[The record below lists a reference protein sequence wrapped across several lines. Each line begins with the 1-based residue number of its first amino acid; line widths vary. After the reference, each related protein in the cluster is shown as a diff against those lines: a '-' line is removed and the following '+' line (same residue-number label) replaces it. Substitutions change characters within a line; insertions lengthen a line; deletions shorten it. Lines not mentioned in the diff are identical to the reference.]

1 MIRTKA
7 IGVIILVLL
16 ASSIMAQVPS
26 LDTLSIQGDFL
37 VKCACIKKK
46 KAVIDIV
53 NVNDTDLVT
62 RLYFDLIPN
71 NDTNEI
77 KNNDT
82 ISLNLLIPQNFY
94 YYATKYYTV
103 NIDDVAM
110 IVYQPDYKN
119 RLNRTVYLDRE
130 YFHDYYI
137 FDKCPNSIIRE
148 KWNFFFWR

>member
-1 MIRTKA
+1 MRKIKV

-16 ASSIMAQVPS
+16 ASSIMAQVPV

-82 ISLNLLIPQNFY
+82 ISLNLLIPQYFY

-148 KWNFFFWR
+148 KWTFFFWR

>member
-1 MIRTKA
+1 MRKIKV

-16 ASSIMAQVPS
+16 ASSIMAQVPV
-26 LDTLSIQGDFL
+26 LDSLSIQGDFL

-82 ISLNLLIPQNFY
+82 ISLNLLIPQ
-94 YYATKYYTV
+94 
-103 NIDDVAM
+103 
-110 IVYQPDYKN
+110 
-119 RLNRTVYLDRE
+119 
-130 YFHDYYI
+130 YF
-137 FDKCPNSIIRE
+137 
-148 KWNFFFWR
+148 